1 MQAKLTRFALVTF
14 VVAASSATAFPQAGQ
29 VVRFLV
35 DDVQVMDM
43 NPFQQQ
49 LAQQAKQQE
58 RQYQQYMSITI
69 DNIDRLCKLDED
81 QKKKLAIASKGA
93 IDRTMD
99 KWKKQ
104 MAQMQGQIQWGGG
117 MMAAEGLL
125 VEDVALPEVAEEAKA
140 EDPPADVAIPQP
152 AIPEP
157 VQVEVQIA
165 QENIGIAIAQDVQM
179 VGPAIAFNGPF
190 GGVAMD
196 VNQTSTVA
204 NETLWTKTVAKVLTE
219 EQKATFKAAE
229 EKRRLFRRQV
239 AVDAVVSKIDAELV
253 LSEEQRTQV
262 TELVNKAVGHQF
274 SVQENGLNTDYSHS
288 NGMTAIQR
296 IPKAQM
302 AKLLSKTQMAR
313 WNEFRRQYGAPE
325 EVLPANPLLNWG
337 NILGGFG
344 LQ

>member
-14 VVAASSATAFPQAGQ
+14 VIAASTSTAFPQAGQ
-29 VVRFLV
+29 VRFLV
-35 DDVQVMDM
+35 DDAQVMDV

-49 LAQQAKQQE
+49 MAQQAKQQE
-58 RQYQQYMSITI
+58 RQYQQYMSITL

-104 MAQMQGQIQWGGG
+104 MAQMQGQVQWGGG
-117 MMAAEGLL
+117 MMGAQEILLEGP
-125 VEDVALPEVAEEAKA
+125 ALPEAAEEAKA
-140 EDPPADVAIPQP
+140 EDPAAEIAIPQP

-157 VQVEVQIA
+157 VQIEVQIA
-165 QENIGIAIAQDVQM
+165 QEDIGIAIAQDVQM
-179 VGPAIAFNGPF
+179 VGPAVVWNGPF

-196 VNQTSTVA
+196 VNQISTVA
-204 NETLWTKTVAKVLTE
+204 NESLWTKTVAKVLTD
-219 EQKATFKAAE
+219 EQKAAFKAAE
-229 EKRRLFRRQV
+229 EKRRLFRRQS
-239 AVDAVVSKIDAELV
+239 AVDAVVSKIDAELI
-253 LSEEQRTQV
+253 LSEEQRTQI

-274 SVQENGLNTDYSHS
+274 SVQENGLTADYSHS

-296 IPKAQM
+296 LPKAQM
-302 AKLLSKTQMAR
+302 TKLLSKTQMAR

-325 EVLPANPLLNWG
+325 EVMPANPLLNWG